1 MSEYILEMKGIVKEF
16 PGTLALDHVDFS
28 IKPGEIMALIGEN
41 GAGKSTLM
49 NVLMGIHQPNA
60 GEILLDGCK
69 IENKSPFEALEKGI
83 GMVPQELN
91 LVRDVSI
98 AENIFLGNHIKK
110 KNGLIDWETTI
121 KQATEILGQLNV
133 NIDPR
138 QKVSEISSAYQQL
151 VSIARTL
158 VVGSQIIIFDEPT
171 ASLTLNET
179 KHLFDNIRNL
189 KSAGKSIVII
199 THHLDE
205 VSELSDRVSIMRDGC
220 MVKVGRTNEFSI
232 DDMIFHMA
240 NEKIEKSVKEERN
253 YSDEEFFSVS
263 NFARNREFEDVN
275 FSVKK
280 GEIFGVAGLVGAGRT
295 ELFSCI
301 YGLTKKKTGTIKI
314 DKKELNITSPDVAI
328 SNGIGLVPEERRRL
342 GMFPTLSVYENI
354 MMPSYD
360 KIKKNGIINYHSA
373 KEISDTYIGKL
384 RIKTPSNNVPIKSL
398 SGGNQQ
404 KVILARWM
412 EKKVKLL
419 ILDEPTRG
427 IDVRAKI
434 EIYKL
439 IREMA
444 DSGVTVIIISSE
456 IEELLT
462 VSDRMMVMFNGK
474 VKGIIKPDESFA
486 REDIL
491 KIALQ

>member
-1 MSEYILEMKGIVKEF
+1 MSEYILEMKGIIKEF
-16 PGTLALDHVDFS
+16 PGTLALDRVDFS
-28 IKPGEIMALIGEN
+28 IKAGEIVALIGEN

-49 NVLMGIHQPNA
+49 NVLMGIHQPTA
-60 GEILLDGCK
+60 GEIILNGNK
-69 IENKSPFEALEKGI
+69 IENKSPYEALEKGI

-98 AENIFLGNHIKK
+98 AENIFLGNHKK
-110 KNGLIDWETTI
+110 KNGVVDWKSTTED
-121 KQATEILGQLNV
+121 AREILRQLNV
-133 NIDPR
+133 DIDPR
-138 QKVSEISSAYQQL
+138 QKVSEISAAYQQL

-189 KSAGKSIVII
+189 KKSGKSIVII

-205 VSELSDRVSIMRDGC
+205 VAELSDRVSIMRDGR
-220 MVKVGRTNEFSI
+220 MVKVGNTNELSI
-232 DDMIFHMA
+232 EDMIFHMA
-240 NEKIEKSVKEERN
+240 NKKIEKNKKAERH
-253 YSDEEFFSVS
+253 YSEEEFFSVS
-263 NFARNREFEDVN
+263 HFTRENEFEDVN
-275 FSVKK
+275 FSVRK

-301 YGLTKKKTGTIKI
+301 YGLTRKQSGTLKM
-314 DKKELNITSPDVAI
+314 DGKEIEIGSPAAAI

-342 GMFPTLSVYENI
+342 GMFPVLPVYENL

-360 KIKKNGIINYHSA
+360 TIKNKGIIDFQTA
-373 KEISDTYIGKL
+373 KKISDEYIGKL
-384 RIKTPSNNVPIKSL
+384 RIKTPSNTASIKSL

-427 IDVRAKI
+427 IDVRAKG

-444 DSGVTVIIISSE
+444 DSGITIIVISSE
-456 IEELLT
+456 IEELLIIA
-462 VSDRMMVMFNGK
+462 DRMMVMFNGK
-474 VKGIIKPDESFA
+474 VKGIITPDENFA